1 MRTAAASL
9 ADLEA
14 LTTLFAAYL
23 KFYNEEKQQDAI
35 QDFLAARLQAGDS
48 TVFIARDDADAALG
62 FVQLYPF
69 FASLA
74 LAPAW
79 LLSDLY
85 VAERARRQGVGEALM
100 QAARAHAEATG
111 ACCLMLETAKTN
123 LAGQALYERLGYVR
137 DDMFYTYWL
146 GLTRAATE

>member
-1 MRTAAASL
+1 MRIAAASL
-9 ADLEA
+9 TDLDA
-14 LTTLFAAYL
+14 LTSLFAAYL
-23 KFYNEEKQQDAI
+23 RFYNEDKSPAAI
-35 QDFLAARLQAGDS
+35 EGFLAARLRAGDS
-48 TVFIARDDADAALG
+48 AVLIARNDSGLALG

-85 VAERARRQGVGEALM
+85 VAEHARRQGVGEALM

-111 ACCLMLETAKTN
+111 ACGLMLETAKTN

-137 DDMFYTYWL
+137 DDVFYTYWL
-146 GLTRAATE
+146 GLT